1 MNVCLCV
8 FVYIPLHS
16 FQIQIMFLICFVLF
30 VFVFM
35 LFRNKE
41 RKGLKTYVERDRYS
55 EILYKRIEKTLYTC
69 SLKV

>member
-41 RKGLKTYVERDRYS
+41 SKGLKTYVERDRYS
-55 EILYKRIEKTLYTC
+55 EILYKRI
-69 SLKV
+69 LKRRSTRAL

>member
-1 MNVCLCV
+1 MNVCLCI

-35 LFRNKE
+35 LFLNKE
-41 RKGLKTYVERDRYS
+41 SKGLKTYVERDRYS